1 VLDSGGLAEA
11 MLALELAPLVHS
23 GFQLTP
29 RLEGE
34 ELIVSFSGNG
44 DMSAVEALGR
54 YLKQVH
60 QEAVS
65 HEVSEVSF
73 DFKDLYFMNSS
84 CFKAFVTWIDLASRA
99 ENHAYTIRFLTNPR
113 LHWQRRSLEALRCL
127 SPSVVRVES
136 LKI

>member
-1 VLDSGGLAEA
+1 MLDSRGIAEA
-11 MLALELAPLVHS
+11 MPALELAPLVHT

-29 RLEGE
+29 RLEDQV
-34 ELIVSFSGNG
+34 LVVNFAGNG

-54 YLKQVH
+54 YLKHVH

-65 HEVSEVSF
+65 QKVSEVSF
-73 DFKDLYFMNSS
+73 DFRDLYFMNSS

-99 ENHAYTIRFLTNPR
+99 DEHAYVIRFLTNPR

-127 SPSVVRVES
+127 SPNVVRVEP
-136 LKI
+136 LKL

>member
-1 VLDSGGLAEA
+1 
-11 MLALELAPLVHS
+11 MLATELPPLVQT

-29 RLEGE
+29 RLEGGM
-34 ELIVSFSGNG
+34 LLVNFSGNG

-65 HEVSEVSF
+65 QRVTDVSF
-73 DFKDLYFMNSS
+73 DFRDLYFMNSS
-84 CFKAFVTWIDLASRA
+84 CFKAFVTWIDQASRA
-99 ENHAYTIRFLTNPR
+99 EVHAYRIRFLTNPR

-127 SPSVVRVES
+127 SPNVVRVEP
-136 LKI
+136 LKL

>member
-1 VLDSGGLAEA
+1 
-11 MLALELAPLVHS
+11 MLTLGLAPLVHT

-29 RLEGE
+29 RLEEGG
-34 ELIVSFSGNG
+34 LVVTFSGNG

-65 HEVSEVSF
+65 HKVNDVSF
-73 DFKDLYFMNSS
+73 DFRDLYFMNSS
-84 CFKAFVTWIDLASRA
+84 CFKAFVTWIDQASRGDP
-99 ENHAYTIRFLTNPR
+99 HSYHIRFLTNPR

-127 SPSVVRVES
+127 SPNVVRVEP
-136 LKI
+136 LKL

>member
-1 VLDSGGLAEA
+1 

-29 RLEGE
+29 RLEE
-34 ELIVSFSGNG
+34 QVLVVNFAGNG

-65 HEVSEVSF
+65 RKVSEVSF
-73 DFKDLYFMNSS
+73 DFRDLYFMNSS
-84 CFKAFVTWIDLASRA
+84 CFKAFVTWIDVASRA
-99 ENHAYTIRFLTNPR
+99 EEHGYVIRFLTNPR

-127 SPSVVRVES
+127 SPSVVRVEP
-136 LKI
+136 LKL